1 MLWMI
6 YVILRRLCLVNEQNT
21 MINMKKD
28 MVKNIKKLD
37 NKKTIPSILALKK
50 LSRYMNCS
58 AI

>member
-6 YVILRRLCLVNEQNT
+6 YVILRRLCLVNEQNA

-50 LSRYMNCS
+50 PSRYMNCS
-58 AI
+58 TI